1 MCLCFHKVRSNPVE
15 DVIISIHLLRF
26 CFCHQRS
33 HGEGNKFFGCPSGRC
48 FSVNTWLCVCLRVR
62 IFEPLYLRIALTYFN
77 ETRMGSW
84 KSVMG
89 QRSRLRSDDH
99 GNPVNAIAHKPLK
112 GFEPKLTQIVRPTT
126 LEKKQLENVCKVTD
140 QRSES

>member
-1 MCLCFHKVRSNPVE
+1 
-15 DVIISIHLLRF
+15 
-26 CFCHQRS
+26 
-33 HGEGNKFFGCPSGRC
+33 
-48 FSVNTWLCVCLRVR
+48 
-62 IFEPLYLRIALTYFN
+62 
-77 ETRMGSW
+77 
-84 KSVMG
+84 MG